1 MVNFKDNDGKGE
13 FNPFADLNAVRLD
26 QSFTGAIGAKKVTIS
41 VGVHRPPKSEFI
53 RTSDRDDCRI
63 DAAIIKDRS
72 TGQDEWYFIAPQV
85 AGVISHECSAVTLL
99 LAVTQ
104 RGEPFIWPIPLPGP
118 DGRINEWWRT
128 ARIAAEMAMT
138 TWVRVIP
145 SGKSYVT
152 FVAQGNLGEPKWP
165 EESFPKLLKIAFK
178 DRFVDSADHPLL
190 RQLRGEA
197 A

>member
-1 MVNFKDNDGKGE
+1 
-13 FNPFADLNAVRLD
+13 
-26 QSFTGAIGAKKVTIS
+26 
-41 VGVHRPPKSEFI
+41 
-53 RTSDRDDCRI
+53 
-63 DAAIIKDRS
+63 
-72 TGQDEWYFIAPQV
+72 
-85 AGVISHECSAVTLL
+85 
-99 LAVTQ
+99 
-104 RGEPFIWPIPLPGP
+104 
-118 DGRINEWWRT
+118 
-128 ARIAAEMAMT
+128 MAMT